1 MSNSDHHN
9 PQNTSHSSSQC
20 AASASNLIIQS
31 EVSQQPQHQQSD
43 LVPLNWLQGPDI
55 INIAPLDQEEET
67 TRASTPV
74 SSTYRVRNQGQTVV
88 TVSQPLPVTVN
99 QGYPLIV
106 TTASHFTTPGVVNAF
121 DDSNVKPGISYTHLI
136 CMAIESSSSKCMTV
150 QEIYNWCQKHYAYF
164 RNSNSGWK
172 NSLRHNLSINKYF
185 KKLPRDVRGPG
196 RGNFWAIDPSERSNL
211 LESIR
216 RAPPLPTVRSIAFQ
230 PITTISTQLTT
241 ISSLPTSTGS
251 LIITSAP
258 VPENRTPPKTH
269 VDIIPEDGST
279 EDSEPLE
286 FPESEFLGATE
297 VFGPETLPL
306 PVGFEPWSPEEEEK
320 FEEARR
326 RLFGPMGM
334 PTSAS
339 AVPQEPVKEAKN
351 RRKSSLQA
359 NQLMCERCKENEIS
373 TCRSCSFLRQMR
385 KIGSPKDVLSSL
397 NGETELNSAR
407 VDQMLNFL
415 DDDQEAPPSNWSKPS
430 DTTEE
435 TFIVKAPHMDHEY
448 CYLQQHLRSLED
460 KKLVQLVNAE
470 LRAKQVELLREIAAT
485 NYDMEGLSFEDER
498 ENEEPKAPKRYV
510 KCGEKSRL
518 KTNSAAAI
526 PRRRGKDAARKLE
539 VELLDEDEEDDLFE
553 MPPYTGHYRSRNRYT
568 GVAENDNAGDF
579 DDMEEDG
586 YHPFSR
592 RATPASSLS
601 RTRKRRL
608 VEGSEGPLPPP
619 SSRRRVQERS
629 PSRPP
634 RGYTS
639 VSPPPSSHPQFPSKD
654 SSSSTR
660 GGRKA
665 NKKFGGK

>member
-1 MSNSDHHN
+1 
-9 PQNTSHSSSQC
+9 
-20 AASASNLIIQS
+20 
-31 EVSQQPQHQQSD
+31 
-43 LVPLNWLQGPDI
+43 
-55 INIAPLDQEEET
+55 
-67 TRASTPV
+67 
-74 SSTYRVRNQGQTVV
+74 
-88 TVSQPLPVTVN
+88 
-99 QGYPLIV
+99 
-106 TTASHFTTPGVVNAF
+106 
-121 DDSNVKPGISYTHLI
+121 
-136 CMAIESSSSKCMTV
+136 
-150 QEIYNWCQKHYAYF
+150 
-164 RNSNSGWK
+164 
-172 NSLRHNLSINKYF
+172 
-185 KKLPRDVRGPG
+185 
-196 RGNFWAIDPSERSNL
+196 
-211 LESIR
+211 

-279 EDSEPLE
+279 EDSETLE

-297 VFGPETLPL
+297 IFGPEALPL

-320 FEEARR
+320 FEEAKR
-326 RLFGPMGM
+326 RLFGPMGNLNAGVFFSSNCSM
-334 PTSAS
+334 PTPAS
-339 AVPQEPVKEAKN
+339 VPQEPVKEAKN

-359 NQLMCERCKENEIS
+359 NQRKFNFTRLQMWSVMCERCKENEIS

-510 KCGEKSRL
+510 KCGEKPRL

-539 VELLDEDEEDDLFE
+539 VELLYEDEEDDLFE

-568 GVAENDNAGDF
+568 GGAENDNAGDF

-586 YHPFSR
+586 YHPSSR

-608 VEGSEGPLPPP
+608 VEGSESPLPPP

-629 PSRPP
+629 PSRPLG
-634 RGYTS
+634 RYTS
-639 VSPPPSSHPQFPSKD
+639 VSPPPSSRSHFPSKD

-665 NKKFGGK
+665 NKKFGGKYSGGFEAETANILIGITRSESKLTDQSPSDLGSLQSSQSSEASLVASISS